1 MARFG
6 WAYVDCD
13 NASDGASYGPTGSIQ
28 FLTGAGNTTG
38 STRFMYYTASHA
50 GHSYNAHTVVLT
62 GTLVVDGLISASH
75 YHIDDVTTIDSTG
88 STTFGN
94 TNDDMHI
101 RTGSLVITGA
111 AGFAEDDHILSASIS
126 DKRVSVR
133 AFSGKYRRI
142 TSATYT
148 VAKDNYI
155 IGCSGSSNQTLFLPT
170 ASAVG
175 AGALLVVKDEY
186 HPRSSTWVRL
196 QGHQGTAPT
205 SNLID
210 GQTNFLL
217 TGAMPAVNL
226 YSDGSNWFIF

>member
-13 NASDGASYGPTGSIQ
+13 THEDGAAFGPTGSIQ

-38 STRFMYYTASHA
+38 SLRFMYYTASHA

-62 GTLVVDGLISASH
+62 GTLVVDGIISASH

-111 AGFAEDDHILSASIS
+111 AGFAEDGHILSASIS

-133 AFSGKYRRI
+133 AFSGKYRTI
-142 TSATYT
+142 TANGTIL
-148 VAKDNYI
+148 KDDYI
-155 IGCSGSSNQTLFLPT
+155 IGCSGSGNQTVYLPT
-170 ASAVG
+170 ASNVG
-175 AGALLVVKDEY
+175 AGALLVIKDEY
-186 HPRSSTWVRL
+186 YHRASTSITL
-196 QGHQGTAPT
+196 QANEAALAT

-210 GQTNFLL
+210 GQSSFIL
-217 TGAMPAVNL
+217 TGNMPAINL
-226 YSDGSNWFIF
+226 YSDGSNWLIF

>member
-1 MARFG
+1 
-6 WAYVDCD
+6 
-13 NASDGASYGPTGSIQ
+13 
-28 FLTGAGNTTG
+28 
-38 STRFMYYTASHA
+38 MYYTASHA

-62 GTLVVDGLISASH
+62 GTFVVDGIISASH

-111 AGFAEDDHILSASIS
+111 AGFAEDGYILSASIS

-133 AFSGKYRRI
+133 AFSGKYRKVTNTTFTLSI
-142 TSATYT
+142 
-148 VAKDNYI
+148 DNYI
-155 IGCSGSSNQTLFLPT
+155 VGCSGSGNQTLFLPT
-170 ASAVG
+170 ASVAG
-175 AGALLVVKDEY
+175 AGAMLIIKDEY
-186 HPRSSTWVRL
+186 RHRSSTSVRL
-196 QGHQGTAPT
+196 QAQQDAAPT

-226 YSDGSNWFIF
+226 YSDGSNWLIF